1 MTQFR
6 YTKQDRVVTK
16 TERTEEMFYWVLARS
31 LDNRKLSREKS
42 RKKSRQKRRET
53 LGESRDKNQK
63 TQKNNVVKNYKIK
76 TQRRM
81 EKVDKSD

>member
-1 MTQFR
+1 MSLS
-6 YTKQDRVVTK
+6 TKFGQQKIV
-16 TERTEEMFYWVLARS
+16 ERKIE
-31 LDNRKLSREKS
+31 
-42 RKKSRQKRRET
+42 KKSRQKRRGT

>member
-6 YTKQDRVVTK
+6 YTKQDWVVTK

-76 TQRRM
+76 TQRRL